1 MGKSKQ
7 TKHEILKD
15 KAFIAK
21 QNEKIIN
28 DFLVQFA
35 YTLAI
40 GVLSIFV
47 YNAIG
52 AFNYGLGAYNFTRVF
67 IWIIFA
73 ISLAFGILFV
83 SLAKIKKRVNYKI
96 SAIYSFVTAAVAFWY
111 VGVEKIVYYT
121 KSFIPL
127 LEKFSG
133 SQRIVF
139 AIFPMLA
146 VAVAVEFAVYF
157 VRYYSLNS
165 KKKR

>member
-1 MGKSKQ
+1 MAK
-7 TKHEILKD
+7 TKNNKYEIFKD
-15 KAFIAK
+15 KALVEK

-35 YTLAI
+35 YTLSI

-67 IWIIFA
+67 VWVAFA
-73 ISLAFGILFV
+73 LALILGIVFTTV
-83 SLAKIKKRVNYKI
+83 ATIKKKRNFKI
-96 SAIYSFVTAAVAFWY
+96 SAVYAFITAAVAFWY
-111 VGVEKIVYYT
+111 VGVEKVVFYS
-121 KSFIPL
+121 KSFIPF
-127 LEKFSG
+127 LERFSG

-139 AIFPMLA
+139 AVFPMLA
-146 VAVAVEFAVYF
+146 VAIVVEFIVYF

-165 KKKR
+165 KKKK

>member
-1 MGKSKQ
+1 MAKSKQ

-15 KAFIAK
+15 KAYVAK

-28 DFLVQFA
+28 DFLAQFA
-35 YTLAI
+35 YTLTI
-40 GVLSIFV
+40 GALSIFV

-67 IWIIFA
+67 IWIVFA
-73 ISLAFGILFV
+73 IALAFGILFT
-83 SLAKIKKRVNYKI
+83 SLATIKKKINYKI

-127 LEKFSG
+127 LQKFSG

-146 VAVAVEFAVYF
+146 VAVVTEFVVYF
-157 VRYYSLNS
+157 VRYYSLNG
-165 KKKR
+165 KKKK